1 MSSLY
6 APTHDV
12 CLGSLADRHHQRPQV
27 PAAPNDLSH
36 AQLQQLVGELGVYQ
50 VALEQ
55 QNRVLMHAVAGLQ
68 TSSPDSE
75 ADARDQ
81 ASPSGSPL
89 GRANAACA
97 VQDSQERWKFALEGS
112 GEGVWD
118 WHLDTGYAVFSTRY
132 KQMLGYADDEIGNHA
147 SEWSSRVHPDDMPQ
161 VSQIL
166 QAHLN
171 GQTSALRVEFRARC
185 KDGRWRW
192 MLGRGMVVARDAA
205 SKALRLVGTNCDIH
219 AQKQAQQQE
228 QLRSAVLE
236 LLSSDAPCEQV
247 LQALLQGLEQ
257 MESGLLC
264 SILLLDQDG
273 RRFARSLA
281 PSLPEFYT
289 AALLG
294 LEIGP
299 GVGSCGTAAYLGQ
312 RVVVPDIASH
322 GDWQNFAGLAA
333 RAGLAACWS
342 QPIRGATGR
351 VLGTFPIYCRQVHQ
365 PDATE
370 IALVEH
376 CAHLACIALEKHQA
390 TAQLQESED
399 RYRTIVEHS
408 PDPVGV
414 FRRGRLIYV
423 NAAAISLLRT
433 SSAQDLL
440 GCLVLDL
447 VHPDD
452 RAAVQARVRALT
464 EPGASTAL
472 QQHRLRC
479 QDGSVVTVEAQ
490 STLMLFKGAPA
501 IHVVARDIGARLQAE
516 ARQRLAAAVFSH
528 AREGILILALDG
540 LIIDLNAAVTQITG
554 YSRDE
559 VLGQHPRDRFCA
571 GLHGSEVFE
580 AMARELREQG
590 FWSGELWNRRKDGE
604 VFASL
609 QTISMVHDE
618 AGQAQHM
625 VLLFSDIS
633 VRKEYETQLEKM
645 AHFDMLTGLPNRIL
659 LSDRMTQAMAQA
671 QRRQQSIAL
680 VYLDLDG
687 FKAVNDSLG
696 HAVGDRLLIAL
707 ASRMK
712 QTLREGDTLA
722 RIGGDEFVAVL
733 PDLNRT
739 SCTTMM
745 TRLLA
750 AVALPVW
757 IDDARLDVSA
767 SLGITFYPQADELDA
782 TDLLHQADS
791 AMYLAKLAGKN
802 CFRFFTATGST
813 DVAADC

>member
-1 MSSLY
+1 M
-6 APTHDV
+6 
-12 CLGSLADRHHQRPQV
+12 

-50 VALEQ
+50 AALEQ

-68 TSSPDSE
+68 TSPPDSV

-81 ASPSGSPL
+81 ALLADCPRGSTDH
-89 GRANAACA
+89 ACT
-97 VQDSQERWKFALEGS
+97 VQDSQQRWKFALEGS

-118 WHLDTGYAVFSTRY
+118 WHIDTGYAVFSTRY
-132 KQMLGYADDEIGNHA
+132 KEMLGYADDEIGNQA

-166 QAHLN
+166 QAHLD

-192 MLGRGMVVARDAA
+192 ILGRGMVVARDAA
-205 SKALRLVGTNCDIH
+205 GKALRLVGTNCDIH

-247 LQALLQGLEQ
+247 LQALLQGLQQ
-257 MESGLLC
+257 MEPGLLC

-289 AALLG
+289 AALLRLEVGAG
-294 LEIGP
+294 L
-299 GVGSCGTAAYLGQ
+299 GSCGTAAYLGQ

-322 GDWQNFAGLAA
+322 ADWQDFAGLAA

-351 VLGTFPIYCRQVHQ
+351 VLGTFAIYRRQVHQ
-365 PDATE
+365 PDAAE
-370 IALVEH
+370 FALVEH
-376 CAHLACIALEKHQA
+376 CAHLASITLEKHQ
-390 TAQLQESED
+390 TMTQLQQSED

-433 SSAQDLL
+433 GSAQDLL

-452 RAAVQARVRALT
+452 RAAVQARVRVLT

-472 QQHRLRC
+472 QQHRLQC

-490 STLMLFKGAPA
+490 STLMLFKGTLAIHVVEAQSTLMLFKGTLA
-501 IHVVARDIGARLQAE
+501 IHVVARDISARLQAE

-559 VLGQHPRDRFCA
+559 VLGQNPRDRFCA
-571 GLHGSEVFE
+571 GLHGPEVFE

-590 FWSGELWNRRKDGE
+590 FWSGELWNRRKNGE
-604 VFASL
+604 VFAAWH
-609 QTISMVHDE
+609 TISMVHDE

-633 VRKEYETQLEKM
+633 ARKEHETQLEQM
-645 AHFDMLTGLPNRIL
+645 AHFDVLTGLPNRIL

-745 TRLLA
+745 TRLLE

-782 TDLLHQADS
+782 TDLLHQADG
-791 AMYLAKLAGKN
+791 AMYQSKLAGKN
-802 CFRFFTATGST
+802 CFHFFTATGST
-813 DVAADC
+813 DAAADC